1 MADYVS
7 SSESLR
13 IEVECTGPLASDT
26 TVYVV
31 DPITGY
37 KSKLEGVHSVTF
49 YAIAG
54 SINTVNLEVTARRVN
69 IQGVLDKVENQTSTD

>member
-1 MADYVS
+1 MAD
-7 SSESLR
+7 ENLR

-31 DPITGY
+31 DPISGY

-54 SINTVNLEVTARRVN
+54 SINTVNIEVTARKVN
-69 IQGVLDKVENQTSTD
+69 IQGVLDKVENKSETD

>member
-1 MADYVS
+1 MAD
-7 SSESLR
+7 ENLR

-31 DPITGY
+31 DPISGY
-37 KSKLEGVHSVTF
+37 KSQLGGVHAVTF

-54 SINTVNLEVTARRVN
+54 SINTVNLEVTARKVN
-69 IQGVLDKVENQTSTD
+69 IQGVLDKVENKSETD